1 MLRFY
6 LTNSR
11 KENIIDI
18 MKINISQ
25 IKDDQE
31 SKGSKESL
39 IIKKK
44 VVVPTKKK
52 EVGPMSIKLEKKE
65 GKEVKEKVKINIK
78 GKESLASTTPI
89 DDVVIIGKQES
100 APVLIKEKT
109 NQGRQGLILIA
120 EDEKPLSRALE
131 IKLAKEGYDV
141 MVASNGEE
149 AIRHLS
155 GKVFDLIIL
164 DLVMPKRD
172 GFAVLE
178 YLNKE
183 GMKSSIIVLSNLAQ
197 EEDFKKA
204 RDLGAMTYFIKS
216 NTPIIE
222 LIRYIKEN
230 I

>member
-1 MLRFY
+1 
-6 LTNSR
+6 
-11 KENIIDI
+11 

-25 IKDDQE
+25 ITDDQE
-31 SKGSKESL
+31 PEGSKESL

-44 VVVPTKKK
+44 VIVPTKKK
-52 EVGPMSIKLEKKE
+52 DAGPMSIKLEKKE
-65 GKEVKEKVKINIK
+65 GKDLKEKVKINIK
-78 GKESLASTTPI
+78 GKEVLSSPTPI
-89 DDVVIIGKQES
+89 DHVVIIGKHES
-100 APVLIKEKT
+100 IPSPTKEKL

-155 GKVFDLIIL
+155 GKEFDLIIL

-204 RDLGAMTYFIKS
+204 KDLGAMTYFIKS

>member
-31 SKGSKESL
+31 PDGSKESL

-65 GKEVKEKVKINIK
+65 GKELKEKVKINIK
-78 GKESLASTTPI
+78 GKESLASAVPI
-89 DDVVIIGKQES
+89 DDVVIIGKQEAVP
-100 APVLIKEKT
+100 APIKEKS

-149 AIRHLS
+149 AIRQLS

-204 RDLGAMTYFIKS
+204 KDLGAMTYFIKS

>member
-1 MLRFY
+1 
-6 LTNSR
+6 
-11 KENIIDI
+11 
-18 MKINISQ
+18 
-25 IKDDQE
+25 
-31 SKGSKESL
+31 
-39 IIKKK
+39 
-44 VVVPTKKK
+44 
-52 EVGPMSIKLEKKE
+52 
-65 GKEVKEKVKINIK
+65 
-78 GKESLASTTPI
+78 
-89 DDVVIIGKQES
+89 
-100 APVLIKEKT
+100 
-109 NQGRQGLILIA
+109 LILIA